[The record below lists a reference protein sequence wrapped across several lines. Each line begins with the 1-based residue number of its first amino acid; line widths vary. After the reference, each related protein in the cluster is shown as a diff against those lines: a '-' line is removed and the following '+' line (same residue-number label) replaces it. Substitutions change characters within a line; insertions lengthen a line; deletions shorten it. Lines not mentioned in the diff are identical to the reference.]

1 MKLVAVEGPIAAGK
15 STLIKTLPEA
25 LSAAT
30 GEEWTSILEQ
40 CDIDPEFNRLL
51 KQFIEHPTDA
61 NKRAEFQRYVTRSRY
76 NLLKDLPDGNYV
88 IERSLYSDLV
98 FTQCNMMGT
107 EGPTGEYQAA
117 FYDVKEHMTDY
128 PPVDLVVYLDRE
140 SKACIDSAISRD
152 RDGESAYQLDY
163 FEDLRR
169 YHLTVL
175 PQACRMYGAKLE
187 VISLEDKYPL
197 AGEVAYV
204 IKNALQ

>member
-25 LSAAT
+25 LNAAT

-40 CDIDPEFNRLL
+40 CDLDMEFNRLL
-51 KQFIEHPTDA
+51 KQFLDHPTDA
-61 NKRAEFQRYVTRSRY
+61 NKRAEFQRYVTRSRF

-117 FYDVKEHMTDY
+117 FYDIKEHMADY
-128 PPVDLVVYLDRE
+128 PPVDLVVYLSRDSE
-140 SKACIDSAISRD
+140 ACIASAVERS
-152 RDGESAYQLDY
+152 RDGEDAYDLDY
-163 FEDLRR
+163 FEDLHR

-175 PQACRMYGAKLE
+175 PQACRMYGADLHVVE
-187 VISLEDKYPL
+187 LGDSYPVPEAVAADI
-197 AGEVAYV
+197 AG
-204 IKNALQ
+204 ALQ